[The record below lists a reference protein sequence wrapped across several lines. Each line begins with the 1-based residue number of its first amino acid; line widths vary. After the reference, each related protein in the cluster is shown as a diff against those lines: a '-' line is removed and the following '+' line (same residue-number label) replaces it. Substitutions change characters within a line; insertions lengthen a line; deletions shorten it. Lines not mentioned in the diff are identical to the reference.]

1 MTRVLVL
8 MGGRSGEHD
17 VSLVSARGVME
28 ALATTALDTVPV
40 RIGREGA
47 WTRDG
52 RPVGLCAGPD
62 GRALLVA
69 LDGAEEPLPVDVVF
83 PVLHG
88 PYGEDGTVQGLCEMA
103 GVAYVG
109 AGVAAS
115 SVAMDKAL
123 FKTLALAHD
132 LPVAEAVVLT
142 ATDLADQPAA
152 VRAEIAH
159 SVGYPCFVKP
169 ARLGSSLGISRVAGA
184 EALDAALDAAF
195 AHDDKV
201 LVERAIT
208 GREVEVGVLGADGDL
223 VVSPPG
229 EIRYEGE
236 WYDYATKYEAGR
248 AELVVP
254 ADMPPEV
261 AARTAD
267 LAAAAFTMVGCHGLA
282 RVDFFVTAAGE
293 VLVSELNTMPG
304 FTPTS
309 AYPSLMAAAGVPYP
323 EVVARLVALARSR
336 HARSAA
342 PRDARPAGAA
352 PAPPA

>member
-1 MTRVLVL
+1 VTRVLVL
-8 MGGRSGEHD
+8 MGGRSAEHD
-17 VSLVSARGVME
+17 VSLVSARGV
-28 ALATTALDTVPV
+28 LGALDPARTEAVPV
-40 RIGREGA
+40 LIGRDGA

-52 RPVGLCAGPD
+52 RPVGLCPGPD

-69 LDGAEEPLPVDVVF
+69 LDGAAAPEPVDVVF

-142 ATDLADQPAA
+142 AADLADQHAA

-169 ARLGSSLGISRVAGA
+169 ARLGSSLGISRVAA
-184 EALDAALDAAF
+184 PDDLDAAVEAALG
-195 AHDDKV
+195 HDDKI
-201 LVERAIT
+201 LVERAIR
-208 GREVEVGVLGADGDL
+208 GREVEVGLLGGEGAL

-229 EIRYEGE
+229 EIRYSAE

-248 AELVVP
+248 AELTVP
-254 ADMPPEV
+254 ADLPEAV
-261 AARTAD
+261 ATRARD
-267 LAAAAFTMVGCHGLA
+267 LAASAFTMVGCHGLA
-282 RVDFFVTAAGE
+282 RVDFFVTDAGD

-323 EVVARLVALARSR
+323 EVVARLVELALQRG
-336 HARSAA
+336 
-342 PRDARPAGAA
+342 GAA
-352 PAPPA
+352 VGRA